1 MYTKPHHLASYI
13 LEMHDNKPKHALV
26 TLNEMLNIAH
36 GNMVIKEAI
45 KLFLFLNDIDY
56 SNFAKNL
63 NISRTWLHNV
73 FDTEIQTPKT
83 WETIKKFTNVNKQDM
98 LSLYFRCY
106 YEQNT
111 LQMLNKSELTIEKL
125 NKIVDKSGPVIIY

>member
-1 MYTKPHHLASYI
+1 MCYLYYKIIVI
-13 LEMHDNKPKHALV
+13 LHKKVNQMNKK
-26 TLNEMLNIAH
+26 NIH
-36 GNMVIKEAI
+36 EGEAI